1 MLGVML
7 VNGRSEYKA
16 GGVAPRVVH
25 KAGYGTARKGEGTRA
40 VQGSR
45 GAQNGRPEP
54 VAIADHDGPP
64 AVTPPPSTSTRGAGS
79 S

>member
-25 KAGYGTARKGEGTRA
+25 KAGYGMAGKGEGTRA
-40 VQGSR
+40 VQGGR
-45 GAQNGRPEP
+45 CAQNGRPEP
-54 VAIADHDGPP
+54 VASADPDAPP
-64 AVTPPPSTSTRGAGS
+64 AVTPPPSTRGAGS